1 MESIQSRAR
10 TLIDKAGID
19 RLVRHGEISHSRWQ
33 SVRYKDIRMST
44 EELEVLQSLFPH
56 YRLWLISG
64 EVMPEAGQVS
74 PDFEE
79 ARSQSKL
86 GRTKRGIAITAEIA
100 KRWYARRT
108 GGA

>member
-10 TLIDKAGID
+10 SLIDKAGLD

-44 EELEVLQSLFPH
+44 EELEVLQAVFPQ

-64 EVMPEAGQVS
+64 EVMPESGQTS
-74 PDFEE
+74 PDYDE
-79 ARSQSKL
+79 ANRNL
-86 GRTKRGIAITAEIA
+86 
-100 KRWYARRT
+100 T
-108 GGA
+108 GQNAG

>member
-1 MESIQSRAR
+1 MESIQARAR

-44 EELEVLQSLFPH
+44 EELEVLQQMFPN

-64 EVMPEAGQVS
+64 EVMPEVGQVS
-74 PDFEE
+74 PEYDE
-79 ARSQSKL
+79 ANRKL
-86 GRTKRGIAITAEIA
+86 AGQ
-100 KRWYARRT
+100 
-108 GGA
+108 GAG

>member
-1 MESIQSRAR
+1 MESIQDRSR

-44 EELEVLQSLFPH
+44 EELEVLQAIFPM

-64 EVMPEAGQVS
+64 EVMPECGQTS
-74 PDFEE
+74 PEYDE
-79 ARSQSKL
+79 ANRNLKSPNV
-86 GRTKRGIAITAEIA
+86 G
-100 KRWYARRT
+100 
-108 GGA
+108 